1 MGDQK
6 ITAPRRFAM
15 ALCAVIFIL
24 CGCQASL
31 RCADAIGCIT
41 LNPSQSLT
49 IGIER
54 ATTGDEGVISQS
66 MIDAI
71 KLASSQQPLFYRHP
85 IQFYIQDTPCTLHEH
100 VFTTGLLIS
109 QPDLAAAIG
118 PACPEGADVYAKILS
133 DAGIPLL
140 SAARAI
146 DAANVP
152 GVFSL
157 FPSAQDLAQA
167 LDLLL
172 SNSTKLE
179 NIDLVVWNETIDN
192 QFSSDFCGLWQKRG
206 YQCKPILSIQPDDLA
221 ASEIASQAA
230 STPSN
235 LLVVLPFTS
244 LYQIPDFHD
253 VLDNRKVLFFDPEL
267 NTWNKNQDPY
277 WMNRSVVTYRRQLDS
292 KSIKLFPSTGLP
304 DIHILLAFDAYNM
317 LIRSLS
323 EVAQVM
329 PDGKIS
335 IHRQELQHSFKKIV
349 DYRGFAGTYSCSE
362 QNSGLKI
369 ENFLELEAP
378 GP

>member
-140 SAARAI
+140 SPARAI

-157 FPSAQDLAQA
+157 FPSAQELAQG

-172 SNSTKLE
+172 SNSAKLN
-179 NIDLVVWNETIDN
+179 NIDLVVWDEAIDN
-192 QFSSDFCGLWQKRG
+192 RFSSDFCALWQKHG
-206 YQCKPILSIQPDDLA
+206 YQCKTILSMQPDNLA
-221 ASEIASQAA
+221 ASDIVSHAA
-230 STPSN
+230 NSPSS

-253 VLDNRKVLFFDPEL
+253 VLDNRKVFFFDPEL
-267 NTWNKNQDPY
+267 NAWNKNQDPY
-277 WMNRSVVTYRRQLDS
+277 WLNRSVVTYRWQPDS
-292 KSIKLFPSTGLP
+292 KSKKLFPSTDLP
-304 DIHILLAFDAYNM
+304 DFHSLVAFDTYNM

-323 EVAQVM
+323 ETAKVM
-329 PDGKIS
+329 PDGKITL
-335 IHRQELQHSFKKIV
+335 HRQELQQSLEKIV
-349 DYRGFAGTYSCSE
+349 DYRGLAGTYSCSE
-362 QNSGLKI
+362 QNSCLKI

-378 GP
+378 RP